1 MVVRCRR
8 RTGVPWDTM
17 KQVEVIFTRSQPGAE
32 ALESLISAA
41 TVSIVAALYRLAN
54 ARLVSA
60 LGAARQRGV
69 STRLCLNYND
79 HYEENHA
86 AQAML
91 RDHAIAFRVLH
102 GRRGAGS
109 KMHHKFA
116 VIDGRTVAMGS
127 YNWTMES
134 EQGNYEN
141 LVLLRNP
148 TIAAA
153 FTEEFEAL
161 WKEGWA
167 PDAAAPPEG
176 AHARS

>member
-1 MVVRCRR
+1 MEN
-8 RTGVPWDTM
+8 
-17 KQVEVIFTRSQPGAE
+17 VEVIFTRSRSGAE
-32 ALESLISAA
+32 ALEELVSTAK
-41 TVSIVAALYRLAN
+41 VSIDAALYRLAN
-54 ARLVSA
+54 PRLVSA
-60 LGAARQRGV
+60 LAAARQRGV
-69 STRLCLNYND
+69 PIRLCLNYND
-79 HYEENHA
+79 HYEENRA
-86 AQAML
+86 AQTLL
-91 RDHAIAFRVLH
+91 RDHSIAFRLLH

-116 VIDGRTVAMGS
+116 VIDGCAVAVGS

-148 TIAAA
+148 SAAAA

-161 WKEGWA
+161 WEDGWT